1 MKYMRVFTYIV
12 AGTLVFLGLAMVGLL
27 PNTPEYASKPLEP
40 ISAGLLLFA
49 WGLALYLATRHRYRG
64 GAPGYIGAVLFGLG
78 VWNAI
83 GVMSWKNGTDF
94 AANILASI
102 LLVAGG
108 VALLRHVHK
117 ARVAKSQ

>member
-1 MKYMRVFTYIV
+1 M
-12 AGTLVFLGLAMVGLL
+12 GSLL
-27 PNTPEYASKPLEP
+27 PETPEYASKPLEP

-64 GAPGYIGAVLFGLG
+64 GAPSYIGAVLFGLG
-78 VWNAI
+78 AWNAVGI
-83 GVMSWKNGTDF
+83 MSWKYGTDV

-108 VALLRHVHK
+108 VALLRYGHK
-117 ARVAKSQ
+117 NRATKKEAAS